1 MATKSFGQVIKMT
14 RKERENIWLRR
25 SEDIATLKRR
35 IGSMKQNFTT
45 VMYADNDTQAM
56 VKYLYNLREVSKMK
70 KADLATLKQA
80 AALML
85 EFDKRRAIV
94 YYRLNRTAKLLGEA
108 IEALKK
114 VRTVKGYQA
123 LIGEVL
129 LYIGRLNYWIDLE
142 IPWSKLAKAF
152 PKNP

>member
-1 MATKSFGQVIKMT
+1 MATKSFAQGIKMI
-14 RKERENIWLRR
+14 RKEREKIWLRQ
-25 SEDIATLKRR
+25 SEDIATMKRR

-45 VMYADNDTQAM
+45 VMYGDTDTQAM
-56 VKYLYNLREVSKMK
+56 VKYLYNLREASKMK
-70 KADLATLKQA
+70 RADLTTLKQA
-80 AALML
+80 TALML
-85 EFDKRRAIV
+85 EFDRRRAIV

-114 VRTVKGYQA
+114 VRTLKGYQA

-142 IPWSKLAKAF
+142 IPWAKLAKAF
-152 PKNP
+152 RAK